1 MGYRDSIET
10 RQPHP
15 VEREFFDIQDDSSLR
30 VTEISQV
37 AYDQNERPMRLT
49 ITVYVSERNTFV
61 NDVGQ
66 VPPVEPAQFFL

>member
-1 MGYRDSIET
+1 M
-10 RQPHP
+10 
-15 VEREFFDIQDDSSLR
+15 
-30 VTEISQV
+30 

-61 NDVGQ
+61 IDVGQ